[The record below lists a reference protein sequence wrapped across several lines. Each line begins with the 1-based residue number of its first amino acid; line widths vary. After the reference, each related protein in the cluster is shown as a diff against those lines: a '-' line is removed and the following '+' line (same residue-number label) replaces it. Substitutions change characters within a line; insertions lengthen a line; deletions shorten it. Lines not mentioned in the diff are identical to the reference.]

1 MDLTKACLPDA
12 IEVSGKFYKIQ
23 TGHSYW
29 FRFAQL
35 IKERCYLTDF
45 DHLYLGD
52 VPEDRQAGVES
63 LVGFYQEAKEIPRTE
78 GDDGERVIDYDIDS
92 DMIYAAIL
100 QCYGVDLMKEQM
112 HWHKVRAM
120 LAGIIDTRMN
130 EIIGYRA
137 SRDTKNKEL
146 QRMKRIWAL
155 PPEQK
160 EEDKERLDAFAAQ
173 FHNAQF

>member
-12 IEVSGKFYKIQ
+12 IEVSGRFYKIQ

-35 IKERCYLTDF
+35 IKQKCYLTDF
-45 DHLYLGD
+45 DHLYLD
-52 VPEDRQAGVES
+52 EKPEDRQAGLTA
-63 LVGFYQEAKEIPRTE
+63 LVGFYHETKVIPRTE
-78 GDDGERVIDYDIDS
+78 DDDGERVIDYDIDS
-92 DMIYAAIL
+92 DLIYSAVL
-100 QCYGVDLMKEQM
+100 QCYGVDLLEKQL

-120 LAGIIDTRMN
+120 LAGIIGTRLN

-155 PPEQK
+155 PIIEK
-160 EEDKERLDAFAAQ
+160 EEDKERLSAFADQ